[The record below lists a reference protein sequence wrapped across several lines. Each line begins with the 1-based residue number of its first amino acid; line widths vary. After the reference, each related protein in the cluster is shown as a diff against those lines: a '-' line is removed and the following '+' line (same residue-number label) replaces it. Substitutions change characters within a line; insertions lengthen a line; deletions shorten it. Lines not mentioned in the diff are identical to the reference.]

1 MYRLALTPVKHV
13 LEESACAALMR
24 AVTKAQLLRF
34 VIRIILSASAQRA
47 GMHAPLLVKHATV
60 ESVVVVK
67 LKAVKTTR
75 QLHIVISILVDVHAL
90 KKERLVMLEKRIA

>member
-1 MYRLALTPVKHV
+1 
-13 LEESACAALMR
+13 
-24 AVTKAQLLRF
+24 
-34 VIRIILSASAQRA
+34 
-47 GMHAPLLVKHATV
+47 MHAPLLVRHATV

-75 QLHIVISILVDVHAL
+75 QLHIVISILVAVVAL

>member
-1 MYRLALTPVKHV
+1 
-13 LEESACAALMR
+13 
-24 AVTKAQLLRF
+24 
-34 VIRIILSASAQRA
+34 
-47 GMHAPLLVKHATV
+47 MHAPLLVKHATV

-75 QLHIVISILVDVHAL
+75 QLHIVISILVAVVAL